1 MELDNPTL
9 PEFAS
14 WRSYEAFSRRIR
26 GTRRYVWS
34 DEVQAFLDTVLATLR
49 RRDVKISS
57 GQVLFR
63 AQLGVRHE
71 PVLDD
76 NGVEIGEEPVGF
88 CPARMKPRLEYAK
101 EGRVNSTGI
110 PVLYLAS
117 EEETAISEVRPWV
130 GSEVSVAQ
138 FKILR
143 DLNAVNL
150 SVGYGKSSI
159 ARLTFAHLLGDKQ
172 PSAKIKERA
181 VWTSIDNAFSQPVMG
196 GMTQRIML
204 RRKFLPSFFGKRG
217 TKQSSIG
224 VNLEKKAIT

>member
-1 MELDNPTL
+1 MELDNPTV

-49 RRDVKISS
+49 KRDMKISS
-57 GQVLFR
+57 GQILFR

-76 NGVEIGEEPVGF
+76 DGAEIGEEPVGF
-88 CPARMKPRLEYAK
+88 CAARMKPRLEYAK

-138 FKILR
+138 FEILR

-150 SVGYGKSSI
+150 SVRYGKSSI
-159 ARLTFAHLLGDKQ
+159 EHLTFAHLSGDE
-172 PSAKIKERA
+172 PLSAQVKERA
-181 VWTSIDNAFSQPVMG
+181 VWTSIDNAFSRPVTRG
-196 GMTQRIML
+196 DDAADYAPTQILAELFWKAGYEAIIYR
-204 RRKFLPSFFGKRG
+204 SQFGKKR
-217 TKQSSIG
+217 
-224 VNLEKKAIT
+224 L